1 MAHLVQDSFSDTPRT
16 AVAFRD
22 LNFDVTVPDSAAK
35 QGRVPSMTAK
45 PRIPRNTVSDTGMVS
60 RRWTVQDN
68 HKNEGDPPA
77 AHGHVQARFRQ
88 TTLVTSA
95 QQPQPRQL
103 KS

>member
-68 HKNEGDPPA
+68 HKNEDDPQA
-77 AHGHVQARFRQ
+77 AHGRVQARFRQ
-88 TTLVTSA
+88 TTLVTRA